1 MVGGKVKLLPPPG
14 FEPFRNEMQFFC
26 QHETNRAEAKKTFSV
41 LILNFFVKLQFS
53 PKKQIHRRRQRRKI
67 KWKKKRRDAG
77 WVGMRGNRTEGQDF
91 VNWFFIRLELE
102 HSFMLSCWVFLF
114 ITFSPAW
121 PWNEQKS
128 LGILFVI
135 FFFFFNP
142 KVHPDLSGKRSRREK
157 SALTATS
164 RPSGLRQSGRMS
176 LGDSDRL
183 SVRRQLQ
190 RELLRVLVEA
200 SQDGLF
206 KLPELVR
213 PLLPQPVELLALGDE
228 HLLLLPSLAH
238 FNFQAADQIQLSA
251 PAVLSGDLKRNNPR
265 NK

>member
-1 MVGGKVKLLPPPG
+1 
-14 FEPFRNEMQFFC
+14 
-26 QHETNRAEAKKTFSV
+26 
-41 LILNFFVKLQFS
+41 
-53 PKKQIHRRRQRRKI
+53 
-67 KWKKKRRDAG
+67 
-77 WVGMRGNRTEGQDF
+77 
-91 VNWFFIRLELE
+91 
-102 HSFMLSCWVFLF
+102 
-114 ITFSPAW
+114 
-121 PWNEQKS
+121 
-128 LGILFVI
+128 
-135 FFFFFNP
+135 
-142 KVHPDLSGKRSRREK
+142 
-157 SALTATS
+157 
-164 RPSGLRQSGRMS
+164 MS

-238 FNFQAADQIQLSA
+238 LNFQAADQIQLSA
-251 PAVLSGDLKRNNPR
+251 PAVLSGDLKRNNAR

>member
-1 MVGGKVKLLPPPG
+1 
-14 FEPFRNEMQFFC
+14 
-26 QHETNRAEAKKTFSV
+26 
-41 LILNFFVKLQFS
+41 
-53 PKKQIHRRRQRRKI
+53 
-67 KWKKKRRDAG
+67 
-77 WVGMRGNRTEGQDF
+77 MRGNRTEGQDF

-238 FNFQAADQIQLSA
+238 LNFQAADQIQLSA
-251 PAVLSGDLKRNNPR
+251 PAVLSGDLKRNNAR